1 MTILYFILALLLLLV
16 VGMPVGISIH
26 QAIKRGGTPTPAFTK
41 ESVLSRV
48 AIEYKEDER
57 EAVLEMLDRWRRLGM
72 VGMNETFLAQIQL
85 AILQIAKGDV
95 QVVMKYTSEKYFS
108 EPNDPRD
115 FIVKAGYG

>member
-1 MTILYFILALLLLLV
+1 MTILYFILALLLLFGAV
-16 VGMPVGISIH
+16 PVGIAIH
-26 QAIKRGGTPTPAFTK
+26 QAIKRGGTPTPVFTK

-57 EAVLEMLDRWRRLGM
+57 DAVFEMLDQWRRLGM
-72 VGMNETFLAQIQL
+72 VGMNEFFLAQIQL

-95 QVVMKYTSEKYFS
+95 QVVMKYTSERYFS

-115 FIVKAGYG
+115 IIVKAGYG